1 MEILS
6 EEALAA
12 RSAELK
18 DWTLKE
24 GFLERTFGFNDFNET
39 YGFIARVALLAEALQ
54 HHPDWS
60 GTYRTVT
67 LRLRTHDVDG
77 ITEKDV
83 VFAKKASNFVDQPME
98 D

>member
-1 MEILS
+1 MEVLS
-6 EEALAA
+6 EELLDA
-12 RSAELK
+12 RQEELK
-18 DWTLKE
+18 GWTLKE
-24 GFLERTFGFNDFNET
+24 GFLERTFVFNDFNET

-83 VFAKKASNFVDQPME
+83 VFAKKASNFVDQPE
-98 D
+98 AD